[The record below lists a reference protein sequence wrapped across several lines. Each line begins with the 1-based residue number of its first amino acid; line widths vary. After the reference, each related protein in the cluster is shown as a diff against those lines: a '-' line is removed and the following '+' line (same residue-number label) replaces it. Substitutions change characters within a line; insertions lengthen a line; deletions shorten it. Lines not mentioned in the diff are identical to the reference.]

1 MNKKMP
7 MRKCIGCQELKA
19 KKDLVRVVKPKE
31 GDIFIDPTG
40 KSNGRGAYICR
51 SSDCLKKARKSRGL
65 DRSFKTSIPEEV
77 YETLEKEMID
87 LES

>member
-1 MNKKMP
+1 MHWMSGIKS
-7 MRKCIGCQELKA
+7 E
-19 KKDLVRVVKPKE
+19 KDLVRVVKPKD

-51 SSDCLKKARKSRGL
+51 SLSCLKKARKSKGL
-65 DRSFKTSIPEEV
+65 DRSFKTSISEEV
-77 YETLEKEMID
+77 YDALEKEMMD

>member
-7 MRKCIGCQELKA
+7 MRKCIGCQESKA

-31 GDIFIDPTG
+31 GYIFIDPTG

-65 DRSFKTSIPEEV
+65 DRSFKTSISQEV
-77 YETLEKEMID
+77 YDALEKEMID

>member
-1 MNKKMP
+1 MNKKIP
-7 MRKCIGCQELKA
+7 MRKCIGCQESKA

-31 GDIFIDPTG
+31 GDIFIDSTG

-51 SSDCLKKARKSRGL
+51 SLDCLKKARKSRGL
-65 DRSFKTSIPEEV
+65 DRSFKSPISEEV
-77 YETLEKEMID
+77 YDALEKEMTD